1 MHEDELQQIG
11 LTEKEARVYVTALE
25 LGKATA
31 QQIAT
36 KSHLKR
42 PTTYF
47 TIDALMNKGLMSSIH
62 EGKKQFFMAES
73 PERLE
78 DVFNARQDDLKRQGE
93 KLKALIPELK
103 KMHPE
108 TSDAPTVRYYTGKDG
123 VLSMIKDML
132 DVEQNEQIYMAYNAD
147 LIRDLLTTQEQ
158 EKIRFVRQQKNIKI
172 RALYT
177 SKDESLPNTDVST
190 RLRLNGV
197 EYPLTADIAVYADKI
212 RLTSLEDGIVG
223 IMIQNK
229 HIADTLK
236 TILRVAWESEQQ
248 KGGSK

>member
-1 MHEDELQQIG
+1 MYEDELRQIG

-36 KSHLKR
+36 KARLKR

-47 TIDALMNKGLMSSIH
+47 TIDTLMNKGLMSSVY
-62 EGKKQFFMAES
+62 EGKKQYFMAEN

-78 DVFNARQDDLKRQGE
+78 DVFNARQDELKRQGE
-93 KLKALIPELK
+93 KLKTLIPELK

-108 TSDAPTVRYYTGKDG
+108 TGGAPVVRYYTGKDG

-132 DVEQNEQIYMAYNAD
+132 NVEQNEQIYMAYNAD
-147 LIRDLLTTQEQ
+147 LIRDLLSTQEQ

-172 RALYT
+172 KALYT
-177 SKDESLPNTDVST
+177 SKNEPLPNTDVST
-190 RLRLNGV
+190 RVRLNDD
-197 EYPLTADIAVYADKI
+197 EYPLTADIAVYADKV
-212 RLTSLEDGIVG
+212 RLTSLEGGIVG

-236 TILRVAWESEQQ
+236 TILRVAWEGEQQ

>member
-11 LTEKEARVYVTALE
+11 LTEKEARVYITALE

-36 KSHLKR
+36 KARLKR

-47 TIDALMNKGLMSSIH
+47 TIDALMTRGLMSSVH
-62 EGKKQFFMAES
+62 EGKKQYFMAEN

-78 DVFNARQDDLKRQGE
+78 DVFNTRQDELKRQGE
-93 KLKALIPELK
+93 KLKTLIPELK

-108 TSDAPTVRYYTGKDG
+108 TGDAPAVRYYTGKDG

-132 DVEQNEQIYMAYNAD
+132 NVEQNEQIYMAYNAD
-147 LIRDLLTTQEQ
+147 LIRDLLSTQEQ

-172 RALYT
+172 KALYT
-177 SKDESLPNTDVST
+177 SKNEPLPNTDVST
-190 RLRLNGV
+190 RVRLNDD
-197 EYPLTADIAVYADKI
+197 EYPLTADIAVYADKV
-212 RLTSLEDGIVG
+212 RLTSLEGGIVG

-236 TILRVAWESEQQ
+236 TILRVAWEGEQQ